1 MFLDLLEVTQNA
13 IPRCRTQVIEGG
25 GVLICL
31 ERPKE
36 LALAILDFMKNPG
49 V

>member
-36 LALAILDFMKNPG
+36 LAQAILDFMKNPG